1 MAHYARISNINF
13 TRNERAKLDE
23 LRLEKDILKAN
34 MEPTDE
40 IDEQITLLSETIKN
54 SICIVTKVYTGV
66 GIYTK
71 NEEDI
76 EGKDNTNIGRVY
88 VEIVKSFL

>member
-40 IDEQITLLSETIKN
+40 IDEQITFLSETIKN
-54 SICIVTKVYTGV
+54 R
-66 GIYTK
+66 IY
-71 NEEDI
+71 
-76 EGKDNTNIGRVY
+76 
-88 VEIVKSFL
+88 